1 MIMQL
6 LRGLFGKKEEPK
18 RVRTYNRNHK
28 TLKNKDI
35 QAESLYQEIGRF
47 KYFDNM
53 DNARKYIRSHYT
65 IKDINYAVRDLNR
78 KGFKTMNGKDFKYQN
93 IRWYLQDDLEYEYN
107 KLMRLERSSNKVT
120 K

>member
-6 LRGLFGKKEEPK
+6 LRGLFGKKEEPRK
-18 RVRTYNRNHK
+18 RRSYNHNPIKHK
-28 TLKNKDI
+28 RKELED
-35 QAESLYQEIGRF
+35 EVLYQEIGRF